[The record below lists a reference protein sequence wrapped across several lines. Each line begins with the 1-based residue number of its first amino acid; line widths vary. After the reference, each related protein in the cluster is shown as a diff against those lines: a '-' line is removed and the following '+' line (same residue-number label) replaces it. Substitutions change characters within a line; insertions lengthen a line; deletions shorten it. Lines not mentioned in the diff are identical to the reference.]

1 MLKHNIY
8 EATTH
13 NIRVRVEPQFLIE
26 ESTPEKD
33 YFFWAYTVEI
43 TNLGTET
50 VQLKTRYWNITDANG
65 RLEEVHGEGVVGEEP
80 MLKPGTS
87 FSYTSGCPL
96 KTSSGIMKGSYQ
108 METKDEEMVDIDIP
122 AFSLDSPFNKHLI
135 N

>member
-1 MLKHNIY
+1 MLKDNTY

-13 NIRVRVEPQFLIE
+13 EIRVRVAPQFLID

-43 TNLGTET
+43 TNLGSET
-50 VQLKTRYWNITDANG
+50 MTLRTRYWNIMDANG
-65 RLEEVHGEGVVGEEP
+65 KTEEVRGDGVVGEEP
-80 MLKPGTS
+80 TLKPGRS

-96 KTSSGIMKGSYQ
+96 STSSGIMKGSYQ
-108 METKDEEMVDIDIP
+108 METEQESMIDIEIP
-122 AFSLDSPFNKHLI
+122 AFSLDSPFTKHII

>member
-1 MLKHNIY
+1 MLRDNVY

-13 NIRVRVEPQFLIE
+13 DVRVRVQPQFLLE

-50 VQLKTRYWNITDANG
+50 MQLRTRYWNITDANG
-65 RLEEVHGEGVVGEEP
+65 KLEEVRGDGVVGEEP
-80 MLKPGTS
+80 LLKPGAS

-108 METKDEEMVDIDIP
+108 METGDDQMVDIDIP
-122 AFSLDSPFNKHLI
+122 PFSLDSPFTKQIVN
-135 N
+135 